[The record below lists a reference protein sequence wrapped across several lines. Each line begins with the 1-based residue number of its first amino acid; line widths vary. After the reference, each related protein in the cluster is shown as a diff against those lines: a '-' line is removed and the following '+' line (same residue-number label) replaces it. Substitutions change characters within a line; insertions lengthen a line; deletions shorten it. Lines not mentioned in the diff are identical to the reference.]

1 VFRDNRRAIAI
12 ILILYLLCGTAD
24 FTCQVEME
32 QAAAPSVR
40 VVYNEAEQNGGE
52 A

>member
-12 ILILYLLCGTAD
+12 ILILNLLCGTAD
-24 FTCQVEME
+24 FACQGF
-32 QAAAPSVR
+32 PSVR